1 MPFTISLSRCTALPP
16 PYDLIASW
24 QGTNVQGELTAMLA
38 RVGLLPPQRVLNA
51 PLYGMIAVVTYDTR
65 HVQLEEYKRSS
76 AQLVGSHYCSTP
88 EVMKALQWLS
98 GDWNDQVRHSQLGR
112 PYDSVKS
119 LKIITNT
126 AGLEHHAVPA
136 PNLICSGMSGPPPSR
151 VPLVT
156 APFPHF
162 PASFL
167 STQSCG

>member
-1 MPFTISLSRCTALPP
+1 MPFTISLSRCIALPP

-98 GDWNDQVRHSQLGR
+98 GDWNDQVRHSQ
-112 PYDSVKS
+112 
-119 LKIITNT
+119 
-126 AGLEHHAVPA
+126 
-136 PNLICSGMSGPPPSR
+136 
-151 VPLVT
+151 
-156 APFPHF
+156 
-162 PASFL
+162 
-167 STQSCG
+167 